1 VTVARGHAS
10 PAPSSAMGHVTE
22 LSERTLQAGDP
33 KLYSAKVHQR
43 AHATASNDDR
53 QHIDLAGKAAG
64 RPALHVVRDEEA
76 RAPCV
81 PDRAANHE
89 QSESLADMSQRG
101 SPAPMQVTASVVS
114 ALLARGASRRAGS
127 DHVSKSHRVWL
138 NGSFP
143 KPSACTG
150 ISW

>member
-1 VTVARGHAS
+1 
-10 PAPSSAMGHVTE
+10 MGQVTE
-22 LSERTLQAGDP
+22 LSERSLQAGDP
-33 KLYSAKVHQR
+33 KLYSAKVQQR

-76 RAPCV
+76 RARCV

-101 SPAPMQVTASVVS
+101 SPTPMQVTASVASAFQAGHEGSIPFARSDEKSLLS
-114 ALLARGASRRAGS
+114 ALQG
-127 DHVSKSHRVWL
+127 RVDSGPDQL
-138 NGSFP
+138 
-143 KPSACTG
+143 
-150 ISW
+150 